1 MTGPRFDRYDW
12 AGGRETM
19 LRFGPDAGPLV
30 VAVLPLF
37 EEANRTR
44 AFLVA
49 MLRALA
55 GRGIGSIL
63 PDLPGTGESVVE
75 TRDLRLPELRQA
87 FAALVGTLGVPV
99 YAVAI
104 RSGALV
110 DCDASLAGRWRLA
123 PQSGNELL
131 RDLNRIRAA
140 STMPDAEGY
149 AGNSLSEALLTD
161 LRDAVPCEAG
171 GAASRTV
178 RLESDP
184 RPADA
189 RYAGAPLWRR
199 SEPGSD
205 ATLSDTLAADIAG
218 WIATCGG

>member
-75 TRDLRLPELRQA
+75 TRDLRLPDLRQA
-87 FAALVGTLGVPV
+87 FAALVGTLDVPV
-99 YAVAI
+99 YAVTI

-123 PQSGNELL
+123 PQAGDDLL

-149 AGNSLSEALLTD
+149 AGNSLSEALLAD
-161 LRDAVPCEAG
+161 LQDAVPY
-171 GAASRTV
+171 AASRTV

-205 ATLSDTLAADIAG
+205 AAFAQALAADVAG
-218 WIATCGG
+218 WIATCGD

>member
-1 MTGPRFDRYDW
+1 MTGPRFDHYDW

-19 LRFGPDAGPLV
+19 LRFGPDAGPRV

-49 MLRALA
+49 VLRAL
-55 GRGIGSIL
+55 GERGIGSIL

-75 TRDLRLPELRQA
+75 TRDLRLPDLRQA
-87 FAALVGTLGVPV
+87 FAALVGTVDAPV
-99 YAVAI
+99 YALTI

-123 PQSGNELL
+123 PQSGGDLL

-140 STMPDAEGY
+140 STMPDEDGY
-149 AGNSLSEALLTD
+149 AGNSLSAALLAD
-161 LRDAVPCEAG
+161 LRDAVPYD
-171 GAASRTV
+171 ASRTV

-189 RYAGAPLWRR
+189 HYAGAPLWRR
-199 SEPGSD
+199 SEPGSE
-205 ATLSDTLAADIAG
+205 ATLSDKLAADIAG
-218 WIATCGG
+218 WIAACGG

>member
-44 AFLVA
+44 AFLVE

-55 GRGIGSIL
+55 RRGIGSIL
-63 PDLPGTGESVVE
+63 PDLPGTDESVVE
-75 TRDLRLPELRQA
+75 TRDLRLADLRQA
-87 FAALVGTLGVPV
+87 FATLVGTLDAPV
-99 YAVAI
+99 YALTI

-123 PQSGNELL
+123 PQAGDDLL

-140 STMPDAEGY
+140 STMPDADGY
-149 AGNSLSEALLTD
+149 AGNSLSAALLAD
-161 LRDAVPCEAG
+161 LRDAVPCD
-171 GAASRTV
+171 ASRTV

-189 RYAGAPLWRR
+189 RYPGAPLWRR

-218 WIATCGG
+218 WIAACAG

>member
-1 MTGPRFDRYDW
+1 MTGPRFDHYDW

-19 LRFGPDAGPLV
+19 LRFGPDAGPRV

-55 GRGIGSIL
+55 GRGISSIL

-75 TRDLRLPELRQA
+75 TRDLRLPDLRQA
-87 FAALVGTLGVPV
+87 FAALVGTLDVPV
-99 YAVAI
+99 YAVTI
-104 RSGALV
+104 RSGALI
-110 DCDASLAGRWRLA
+110 DFDAHLAGRWRLA
-123 PQSGNELL
+123 PQAGDDLL

-149 AGNSLSEALLTD
+149 AGNSLSAALLAD
-161 LRDAVPCEAG
+161 LRDAVPY
-171 GAASRTV
+171 AASRTV
-178 RLESDP
+178 RLESDT
-184 RPADA
+184 RSADA
-189 RYAGAPLWRR
+189 RYPGAPLWRR

>member
-1 MTGPRFDRYDW
+1 
-12 AGGRETM
+12 M
-19 LRFGPDAGPLV
+19 LRFGPDAGPRV

-75 TRDLRLPELRQA
+75 TRDLRLADLRQA
-87 FAALVGTLGVPV
+87 FAALVGMLDVPV
-99 YAVAI
+99 YAVTI

-110 DCDASLAGRWRLA
+110 DCDAHLAGRWQLA
-123 PQSGNELL
+123 PQSGGDLL
-131 RDLNRIRAA
+131 RDLSRIRAA
-140 STMPDAEGY
+140 STMPDEDGY
-149 AGNSLSEALLTD
+149 AGNSLSEALLAD
-161 LRDAVPCEAG
+161 LRDAVPYD
-171 GAASRTV
+171 ASRTV

-189 RYAGAPLWRR
+189 RYPGAPLWRR

-205 ATLSDTLAADIAG
+205 AALAEALAADVAG

>member
-44 AFLVA
+44 GFLVA

-55 GRGIGSIL
+55 GSGIGSIL

-75 TRDLRLPELRQA
+75 TRDLRLPDLRQA
-87 FAALVGTLGVPV
+87 FAALVGTLDVPV
-99 YAVAI
+99 YAVTI

-123 PQSGNELL
+123 PQSGDELL

-149 AGNSLSEALLTD
+149 AGNSLSAALLAD
-161 LRDAVPCEAG
+161 LRDAVPYD
-171 GAASRTV
+171 ASRTV

-199 SEPGSD
+199 SELGSD
-205 ATLSDTLAADIAG
+205 AALAQALAADVAG
-218 WIATCGG
+218 WIATCGD

>member
-19 LRFGPDAGPLV
+19 LRFGPDAGPRV

-63 PDLPGTGESVVE
+63 PDLPGTGESLVD
-75 TRDLRLPELRQA
+75 TRDLRLPDLRQA
-87 FAALVGTLGVPV
+87 FAALVGTLDVPV
-99 YAVAI
+99 YAVTI
-104 RSGALV
+104 RSGALI
-110 DCDASLAGRWRLA
+110 DCDAHLAGRWQLA
-123 PQSGNELL
+123 PQSGGDLL
-131 RDLNRIRAA
+131 RDLSRIRAA
-140 STMPDAEGY
+140 STMPDEDGY
-149 AGNSLSEALLTD
+149 AGNSLSEALLAD
-161 LRDAVPCEAG
+161 LRDAVPYD
-171 GAASRTV
+171 ASRTV

-189 RYAGAPLWRR
+189 RYPGAPLWRR

-205 ATLSDTLAADIAG
+205 AALAEALAADVAG

>member
-12 AGGRETM
+12 AGGREAM

-75 TRDLRLPELRQA
+75 TRDLRLPDLRQA

-99 YAVAI
+99 YALTI

-123 PQSGNELL
+123 PQAGDDLL

-140 STMPDAEGY
+140 STKPDAEGY
-149 AGNSLSEALLTD
+149 AGNCLSEALLAD
-161 LRDAVPCEAG
+161 LRDAVPYDP
-171 GAASRTV
+171 SRTV

-189 RYAGAPLWRR
+189 RYPGAPLWRR

-205 ATLSDTLAADIAG
+205 AALAEALAADVAG

>member
-12 AGGRETM
+12 AGGREAM
-19 LRFGPDAGPLV
+19 LRFGPDAGPRV

-75 TRDLRLPELRQA
+75 TRDLRLADLRQA
-87 FAALVGTLGVPV
+87 FAALVGMLDVPV
-99 YAVAI
+99 YAVTI

-110 DCDASLAGRWRLA
+110 DCDAHLAGRWQLA
-123 PQSGNELL
+123 PQSGGDLL
-131 RDLNRIRAA
+131 RDLSRIRAA
-140 STMPDAEGY
+140 STMPDEDGY
-149 AGNSLSEALLTD
+149 AGNSLSEALLAD
-161 LRDAVPCEAG
+161 LRDAVPYD
-171 GAASRTV
+171 ASRTV

-189 RYAGAPLWRR
+189 RYPGAPLWRR

-205 ATLSDTLAADIAG
+205 AALAEALAADVAG

>member
-55 GRGIGSIL
+55 GRGIGGIL
-63 PDLPGTGESVVE
+63 PDLPGTGESLVE
-75 TRDLRLPELRQA
+75 TRDLRLPDLRQA
-87 FAALVGTLGVPV
+87 FAALVGTLDVPI
-99 YAVAI
+99 YALTI

-123 PQSGNELL
+123 PQSGDDLL
-131 RDLNRIRAA
+131 RDLSRIRAA
-140 STMPDAEGY
+140 STMPDADGY
-149 AGNSLSEALLTD
+149 AGNSLSEALLAD
-161 LRDAVPCEAG
+161 LRDAVPYD
-171 GAASRTV
+171 ASRTV

>member
-1 MTGPRFDRYDW
+1 MRRLITVPCEGETLIATLDDAAGATGVLIMS
-12 AGGRETM
+12 GGNE
-19 LRFGPDAGPLV
+19 
-30 VAVLPLF
+30 
-37 EEANRTR
+37 
-44 AFLVA
+44 
-49 MLRALA
+49 
-55 GRGIGSIL
+55 
-63 PDLPGTGESVVE
+63 
-75 TRDLRLPELRQA
+75 
-87 FAALVGTLGVPV
+87 
-99 YAVAI
+99 I

-123 PQSGNELL
+123 PQAGDDLL

-140 STMPDAEGY
+140 STMHDANGY
-149 AGNSLSEALLTD
+149 AGNSLSAALLAD
-161 LRDAVPCEAG
+161 LRDAVPY
-171 GAASRTV
+171 AASRTV

>member
-12 AGGRETM
+12 AGGREAM
-19 LRFGPDAGPLV
+19 LRFGPDAGPRV

-87 FAALVGTLGVPV
+87 FAALVGTLDAPV
-99 YAVAI
+99 YALTI

-123 PQSGNELL
+123 PQAGDDLL

-140 STMPDAEGY
+140 STKPDAEGY
-149 AGNSLSEALLTD
+149 AGNCLSEALLAD
-161 LRDAVPCEAG
+161 LRDAVPYDP
-171 GAASRTV
+171 SRTV

-189 RYAGAPLWRR
+189 RYPGAPLWRR
-199 SEPGSD
+199 SEPGTD

>member
-12 AGGRETM
+12 AGGREAM
-19 LRFGPDAGPLV
+19 LRFGPDAGPRV

-55 GRGIGSIL
+55 GRGIGGIL
-63 PDLPGTGESVVE
+63 PDLPGTGESLVE
-75 TRDLRLPELRQA
+75 TRDLRLPDLRLA
-87 FAALVGTLGVPV
+87 FAALVGTLDVPV
-99 YAVAI
+99 YAVTI
-104 RSGALV
+104 RSGALI
-110 DCDASLAGRWRLA
+110 DCDAHLAGRWRLA
-123 PQSGNELL
+123 PQAGDDLL

-140 STMPDAEGY
+140 STMPDEGAY
-149 AGNSLSEALLTD
+149 AGNSLSEALLAD
-161 LRDAVPCEAG
+161 LRDAVPYD
-171 GAASRTV
+171 ASRTV

-189 RYAGAPLWRR
+189 RYPGAPLWRR

-205 ATLSDTLAADIAG
+205 ATLSDKLVADIAG

>member
-1 MTGPRFDRYDW
+1 MTGPRFDHYDW

-19 LRFGPDAGPLV
+19 LRFGPDAGPRV

-49 MLRALA
+49 MLRALEE
-55 GRGIGSIL
+55 RGIGSIL

-75 TRDLRLPELRQA
+75 TRDLRLPDLRQA
-87 FAALVGTLGVPV
+87 FVALVGTLDVPV
-99 YAVAI
+99 YALTI

-123 PQSGNELL
+123 PQAGGDLL
-131 RDLNRIRAA
+131 RDLSRIRAA
-140 STMPDAEGY
+140 STMPDEDGY
-149 AGNSLSEALLTD
+149 AGNSLSEALLAD
-161 LRDAVPCEAG
+161 LCDAVPCD
-171 GAASRTV
+171 ASRTV

-189 RYAGAPLWRR
+189 RYPGAPLWRR

-205 ATLSDTLAADIAG
+205 ATLSDKLAADIAG

>member
-12 AGGRETM
+12 AGGREAM
-19 LRFGPDAGPLV
+19 LRFGPDAGPRV

-75 TRDLRLPELRQA
+75 TRDLRLPDLRQA
-87 FAALVGTLGVPV
+87 FAALVGTLDASV
-99 YAVAI
+99 YAVTI

-123 PQSGNELL
+123 PQSGDDLL
-131 RDLNRIRAA
+131 RDLSRIRAA
-140 STMPDAEGY
+140 STMPDADGY
-149 AGNSLSEALLTD
+149 AGNSLSEALLAD
-161 LRDAVPCEAG
+161 LRDAVPYD
-171 GAASRTV
+171 ASRTV
-178 RLESDP
+178 RLEGDP

-205 ATLSDTLAADIAG
+205 AALAEVLAADVAG

>member
-12 AGGRETM
+12 AGGREAM
-19 LRFGPDAGPLV
+19 LRFGPDAGPRV

-75 TRDLRLPELRQA
+75 TRDLRLPDLRQA
-87 FAALVGTLGVPV
+87 FAALVGSLDAPV
-99 YAVAI
+99 YAVTI

-123 PQSGNELL
+123 PQSGDELL

-140 STMPDAEGY
+140 STMPDADGY
-149 AGNSLSEALLTD
+149 AGNSLSASLLAD
-161 LRDAVPCEAG
+161 LRDAVPY
-171 GAASRTV
+171 AASRTI
-178 RLESDP
+178 RLKSDS

-189 RYAGAPLWRR
+189 RYSGAPLWRR

-205 ATLSDTLAADIAG
+205 ATLAQALAADVAG
-218 WIATCGG
+218 WIAACGG

>member
-12 AGGRETM
+12 AGGREAM

-55 GRGIGSIL
+55 ERGIGSIL

-87 FAALVGTLGVPV
+87 FAALVGTLDAPV
-99 YAVAI
+99 YALTI

-123 PQSGNELL
+123 PQAGDDLL

-140 STMPDAEGY
+140 STKPDAEGY
-149 AGNSLSEALLTD
+149 AGNCLSEALLAD
-161 LRDAVPCEAG
+161 LRDAVPYDP
-171 GAASRTV
+171 SRTV

-189 RYAGAPLWRR
+189 RYPGAPLWRR
-199 SEPGSD
+199 SEPGTD

>member
-19 LRFGPDAGPLV
+19 LRFGPDAGPRV

-75 TRDLRLPELRQA
+75 TRDLRLPDLRQA
-87 FAALVGTLGVPV
+87 FAALVGTLDVPI
-99 YAVAI
+99 YALTI

-123 PQSGNELL
+123 PQSGDDLL
-131 RDLNRIRAA
+131 RDLSRIRAA
-140 STMPDAEGY
+140 STMPDADGY
-149 AGNSLSEALLTD
+149 AGNSLSEALLAD
-161 LRDAVPCEAG
+161 LRDAVPYD
-171 GAASRTV
+171 ASRTV

-205 ATLSDTLAADIAG
+205 AALAEVLAADVAG

>member
-1 MTGPRFDRYDW
+1 MTGARFDHYDW
-12 AGGRETM
+12 AGGREAT
-19 LRFGPDAGPLV
+19 LRFGPDTGPIV
-30 VAVLPLF
+30 VAALPLF

-44 AFLVA
+44 AFLVEI
-49 MLRALA
+49 LRALA
-55 GRGIGSIL
+55 DRGIGSIL

-87 FAALVGTLGVPV
+87 FAALVGTLDAPV
-99 YAVAI
+99 YALTI

-123 PQSGNELL
+123 PQAGDDLL

-140 STMPDAEGY
+140 STKPDAEGY
-149 AGNSLSEALLTD
+149 AGNCLSEALLAD
-161 LRDAVPCEAG
+161 LRDAVPYDP
-171 GAASRTV
+171 SRTV

-189 RYAGAPLWRR
+189 RYPGAPLWRR
-199 SEPGSD
+199 SEPGTD

>member
-12 AGGRETM
+12 AGGREAM

-55 GRGIGSIL
+55 ERGIGSIL

-87 FAALVGTLGVPV
+87 FAALVGTLDAPV
-99 YAVAI
+99 YALTI

-123 PQSGNELL
+123 PQAGDDLL

-140 STMPDAEGY
+140 STKPDAEGY
-149 AGNSLSEALLTD
+149 AGNCLSEALLAD
-161 LRDAVPCEAG
+161 LRDAVPYDP
-171 GAASRTV
+171 SRTV
-178 RLESDP
+178 RLESNP

-189 RYAGAPLWRR
+189 RYPGAPLWRR
-199 SEPGSD
+199 SEPGTD

>member
-12 AGGRETM
+12 AGGREAM
-19 LRFGPDAGPLV
+19 LRFGPDAGPRV

-55 GRGIGSIL
+55 GHGIGSIL

-75 TRDLRLPELRQA
+75 TRDLRLADLRQA
-87 FAALVGTLGVPV
+87 FAALVGTLGAPV
-99 YAVAI
+99 YAVTI

-123 PQSGNELL
+123 PQSGDDLL

-140 STMPDAEGY
+140 STMPDADGY
-149 AGNSLSEALLTD
+149 AGNSLSEALLAD
-161 LRDAVPCEAG
+161 LRDAVPCD
-171 GAASRTV
+171 ASRTV

-189 RYAGAPLWRR
+189 RYPGAPLWRR